1 MTDLTYCPD
10 AKLEPDE
17 RPDQD
22 KINRLYYMEEALK
35 SIRSFLNDPDYTDY
49 FPDEIRAFLLE
60 ISDKYNKEV
69 NT

>member
-1 MTDLTYCPD
+1 MPDLIYCPD
-10 AKLEPDE
+10 AKLDPDE

>member
-1 MTDLTYCPD
+1 MILTPETSI
-10 AKLEPDE
+10 EPSE

>member
-1 MTDLTYCPD
+1 MPDLTYCPD
-10 AKLEPDE
+10 AKLDLDE

>member
-1 MTDLTYCPD
+1 MPDLTYCPD
-10 AKLEPDE
+10 AKLGPDE